1 MTERQKYPK
10 RKSPRLQ
17 GFDYSTAQSY
27 HVVLVTQ
34 DRAKVFGRVV
44 DSRMLLSKEGRAAAD
59 LILEIPRHYTRVS
72 VDESVVMPDHVHILI
87 SIYADPEEPGNA
99 KLMDIVRAYKSA
111 VSRQCGR
118 PIWQR
123 SFYDHIIRNEQDY
136 QETIYY
142 IQGNPAEWTLTHE

>member
-72 VDESVVMPDHVHILI
+72 VDESVVMPDHV
-87 SIYADPEEPGNA
+87 
-99 KLMDIVRAYKSA
+99 AYIDQHLCRSGRT
-111 VSRQCGR
+111 RQCKTDG
-118 PIWQR
+118 
-123 SFYDHIIRNEQDY
+123 YCAG
-136 QETIYY
+136 
-142 IQGNPAEWTLTHE
+142 IQVCGQPTVRQTDLAKELL